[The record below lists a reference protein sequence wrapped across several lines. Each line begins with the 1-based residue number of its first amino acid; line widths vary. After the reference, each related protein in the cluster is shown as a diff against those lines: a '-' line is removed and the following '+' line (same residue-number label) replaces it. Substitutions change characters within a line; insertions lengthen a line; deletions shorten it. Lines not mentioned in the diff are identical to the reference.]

1 MCEADLAPR
10 IAGGGHLEAECITQ
24 SVLTSLLIWYQFNRY
39 PQKEI

>member
-10 IAGGGHLEAECITQ
+10 VAGDGHLAAECITQ
-24 SVLTSLLIWYQFNRY
+24 SVVVSLVWYQFNRY